1 VLEEQDQQV
10 LQQMELKVVLQLF
23 LQLVLQVVAEEDQMH
38 QELVVLEDLVVAEQ
52 TETVEEQEIHLQLV
66 HHKEIKADHQHQD
79 HLLAEVV
86 EVQVLQDLLN
96 LVTQALQVVQEY
108 QLLLIQQLVN

>member
-1 VLEEQDQQV
+1 M
-10 LQQMELKVVLQLF
+10 LQQMDLKVVLQLF
-23 LQLVLQVVAEEDQMH
+23 HVYHQQVAVVEDQMH
-38 QELVVLEDLVVAEQ
+38 QVAVVLEDLAVVEQ
-52 TETVEEQEIHLQLV
+52 MEMVEEQEIHLQLV